1 MQAEKYILNLRFQF
15 ILFLCAFIFFSC
27 NKKPTVKQNTYQ
39 DGMYDANYCG
49 NMTLESSYIDLNLG
63 LVLLRDTIDTCQY
76 LKIDHEKMIVELDG
90 SKFVIDYGIDLN
102 NPPDTISAFA
112 YIGSYKYYDKLYLIP
127 KEKKLFHYSG
137 FYNGSTSYRHD
148 TAMLIKQ

>member
-49 NMTLESSYIDLNLG
+49 IMTLESMYVDFNLG
-63 LVLLRDTIDTCQY
+63 LVLIRDTIDTCQY

-90 SKFVIDYGIDLN
+90 SKFVIAYGIDLN

-112 YIGSYKYYDKLYLIP
+112 NMGSYIYYDKLCLIP

-137 FYNGSTSYRHD
+137 FNYPSSTFRHD